1 MMSSPATI
9 AHADRELRRELE
21 AITDP
26 ALRRECLA
34 AFDSVPTGGTER
46 ERQAWANGFREA
58 VWALRPEAFD
68 AASMAAEIAGE
79 ERLS

>member
-1 MMSSPATI
+1 MSSPATI
-9 AHADRELRRELE
+9 ARADRDLRRDLE

-26 ALRRECLA
+26 SLRAECLA
-34 AFDSVPTGGTER
+34 AFEAVPTGGTER
-46 ERQAWANGFREA
+46 ERQAWSNGFREA

-68 AASMAAEIAGE
+68 AAQIAGE